1 MKKFFALSRTTHGV
15 LDLAG
20 PGFAAV
26 IWLGQIPNWKTT
38 LLGLATG
45 FAAYTAVYAL
55 NDLMGIA
62 GDREKFSRGT
72 IKDGYA
78 VEASALRY
86 PLAQDA
92 LSPAAGLAWFLI
104 CFALALLGSWL
115 LNPTI
120 ILVLTSAAL
129 LEVLYCLLHK
139 VTYWR
144 VIVSGLVKSGGPM
157 AAVLMVDP
165 SPELLRLLPLFG
177 WVFLWEV
184 GGQNVPADWN
194 DTAEDRRLDA
204 KTIPLQLG
212 FRTAGLVSL
221 TALSLSVLISLILS
235 QISPADLGWLYWS
248 GALTAGFFLLL
259 RPAWRLYQDH
269 DDGRLAARL
278 FDRASWYPLAMLAAA
293 AFIILFQS

>member
-15 LDLAG
+15 LDLAA

-38 LLGLATG
+38 LLGLAAG

-55 NDLMGIA
+55 NDLMGIS
-62 GDREKFSRGT
+62 GDREKFSRGA

-92 LSPAAGLAWFLI
+92 LSRRAGLAWFLI
-104 CFALALLGSWL
+104 WFALALIGSWL

-120 ILVLTSAAL
+120 VLVLISAAL
-129 LEVLYCLLHK
+129 LEVLYCQLHK

-144 VIVSGLVKSGGPM
+144 ILVSGLVKSGGPM

-165 SPELLRLLPLFG
+165 SPGLLRLLPLFA

-184 GGQNVPADWN
+184 GGQNIPADWN
-194 DTAEDRRLDA
+194 DTEEDRRLDA

-212 FRTAGLVSL
+212 FKAAGQISL
-221 TALSLSVLISLILS
+221 TALSLSMLLSLTIS

-248 GALTAGFFLLL
+248 GALAAGFFLLL
-259 RPAWRLYQDH
+259 RPAWRLYRNREDE
-269 DDGRLAARL
+269 RLSARL
-278 FDRASWYPLAMLAAA
+278 FDRASWYPLAMLVTASL
-293 AFIILFQS
+293 IIIIR

>member
-15 LDLAG
+15 LDLAA

-26 IWLGQIPNWKTT
+26 LWVGQIPDWKIT

-55 NDLMGIA
+55 NDLMGIT
-62 GDREKFSRGT
+62 GDRKKFSQGA

-92 LSPAAGLAWFLI
+92 LSRGAGLSWFLI
-104 CFALALLGSWL
+104 WFGLALLGSWF

-120 ILVLTSAAL
+120 ILVLTAAAF
-129 LEVLYCLLHK
+129 LEIFYCLLHK

-144 VIVSGLVKSGGPM
+144 VLVSGLVKSGGPI

-165 SPELLRLLPLFG
+165 GPDLTRLLPLFA
-177 WVFLWEV
+177 WVFCWEV
-184 GGQNVPADWN
+184 GGQNIPADWN
-194 DTAEDRRLDA
+194 DTEEDRRLQA

-212 FRTAGLVSL
+212 FNAAGQIAL
-221 TALSLSVLISLILS
+221 TALSLCVLISLILS
-235 QISPADLGWLYWS
+235 QVSPADLEWLYWS
-248 GALTAGFFLLL
+248 GALLAGFFLLL
-259 RPAWRLYQDH
+259 RPAWQLHRH
-269 DDGRLAARL
+269 RKKGRMAARL
-278 FDRASWYPLAMLAAA
+278 FDRASWYPLAMLGVASL
-293 AFIILFQS
+293 IILFN